1 MNDLF
6 FKNNNK
12 SENKPQVLYKL
23 QQLLSE
29 RLTMTTTNA
38 NSTNADNN
46 KANVDAWRQR
56 RLVERLEKAK
66 GNGTSMITL
75 LIPADTQ
82 QTRLNKLITTE
93 LGTASCIKSR
103 VNRNSVVNAL
113 KSIQHRVKLIRKIP
127 PNGLAI
133 FCGTVS
139 DDGKERKELTVLEP
153 IAPLTRFVYLCDS
166 SFHVEQLREQLSE
179 SDKYGFIVAD
189 GHGYLFAT
197 VQGNNVK
204 IEARSCVSLPKKHN
218 KGGQSAVRF
227 ERLRF

>member
-1 MNDLF
+1 MNTI
-6 FKNNNK
+6 KSNNVEVWK
-12 SENKPQVLYKL
+12 QK
-23 QQLLSE
+23 
-29 RLTMTTTNA
+29 
-38 NSTNADNN
+38 
-46 KANVDAWRQR
+46 
-56 RLVERLEKAK
+56 RLVERLEQAK

-82 QTRLNKLITTE
+82 LARVSKLLTTE

-103 VNRNSVVNAL
+103 ANRNSVVTAL
-113 KSIQHRVKLIRKIP
+113 KSIQNRVKLIKKLP

-139 DDGKERKELTVLEP
+139 DDGKERKEMTLIEP
-153 IAPLTRFVYLCDS
+153 IAGLTRFLYLCDS
-166 SFHVEQLREQLSE
+166 SFHVEQLREQLQE

-189 GHGYLFAT
+189 GRGYLFAT
-197 VQGNNVK
+197 LQGSNVK
-204 IEARSCVSLPKKHN
+204 IETRSCVSLPKKHN

>member
-1 MNDLF
+1 M
-6 FKNNNK
+6 
-12 SENKPQVLYKL
+12 
-23 QQLLSE
+23 
-29 RLTMTTTNA
+29 TTNA
-38 NSTNADNN
+38 NTTTNN
-46 KANVDAWRQR
+46 KANIDAWRQK
-56 RLVERLEKAK
+56 RLVERLENAK

-75 LIPADTQ
+75 LVPNDTQ
-82 QTRLNKLITTE
+82 LIRLNKLITTE

-103 VNRNSVVNAL
+103 MNRNSVVNAL
-113 KSIQHRVKLIRKIP
+113 KSIQHRLKLITKLP

-139 DDGKERKELTVLEP
+139 DEGKERKELTVLEP
-153 IAPLTRFVYLCDS
+153 IAPLSRFVYLCDS
-166 SFHVEQLREQLSE
+166 SFHVEQLREQLQE

-197 VQGNNVK
+197 LQGNNLK

>member
-1 MNDLF
+1 M
-6 FKNNNK
+6 
-12 SENKPQVLYKL
+12 
-23 QQLLSE
+23 
-29 RLTMTTTNA
+29 TTNA
-38 NSTNADNN
+38 NTTINN
-46 KANVDAWRQR
+46 KANIDAWRQK
-56 RLVERLEKAK
+56 RLVERLENAK

-75 LIPADTQ
+75 LVPNDTQ
-82 QTRLNKLITTE
+82 LIRLNKLITTE

-103 VNRNSVVNAL
+103 ANRNSVVNAL
-113 KSIQHRVKLIRKIP
+113 KSIQHRLKLITKLP

-139 DDGKERKELTVLEP
+139 DEGKERKELTVLEP
-153 IAPLTRFVYLCDS
+153 IAPLSRFVYLCDS
-166 SFHVEQLREQLSE
+166 SFHVEQLREQLQE
-179 SDKYGFIVAD
+179 SDKYGFIVSD

-197 VQGNNVK
+197 LQGNNLK